1 MSGKCVAL
9 IEVWVTKTK
18 LLFGLKIFYFSNI
31 HDTRYTLGGNFR
43 DFYLGTSIKLTVV
56 SVLCILKLC
65 WSDNRNSCPERFFQL

>member
-18 LLFGLKIFYFSNI
+18 LLFGLKIFDFSNI

-43 DFYLGTSIKLTVV
+43 DFYLGPLIY
-56 SVLCILKLC
+56 
-65 WSDNRNSCPERFFQL
+65 